1 MMDYKKMAEIV
12 TKEVDAILERKKRR
26 AIIVKRVSLTVSSLC
41 AAAIVGFGVWHNK
54 DLKNSVHY
62 EPDNSIIEDT
72 MITSNEMT
80 TITTLPQT
88 SSSYS
93 TDVTN
98 NKSTRTT
105 TYKTSLIKSE
115 ISQTTTIVSTS
126 IENKQA
132 ADISSSEKLTETT
145 SIYETISPVVSTT
158 VEDSVIYNDS
168 VKFMKYYSRII
179 DIGNQSVISDEKNI
193 KVKLDDDY
201 VWYVSLD
208 ELEDTDKIKKM
219 GPLHVDFD
227 EYSYVG
233 EYNGEIDEIRHELFY
248 GRKYTH
254 YTYSEENETLYHAY
268 ITVYLIEPEKY
279 VMKFENSPNYYL
291 YTLTKRYYE
300 YDSDSSEFD
309 KWSDHGSYPDE
320 IDWNAEV
327 VEVNDNEQLMQLFGT
342 ISIGG
347 TKYSIISR
355 YCDISEMDKG
365 LKAEYITFNKKGAD
379 NKTYRTEA
387 MLYRFDNDKWIIRFG
402 EKDECWL
409 YSIVE

>member
-1 MMDYKKMAEIV
+1 MMDYKEMS
-12 TKEVDAILERKKRR
+12 
-26 AIIVKRVSLTVSSLC
+26 AIIKERVREENYKKMLRARRIKQISFSVSGLC
-41 AAAIVGFGVWHNK
+41 AAAIVGFGIWHNK
-54 DLKNSVHY
+54 DVKNAVHH
-62 EPDNSIIEDT
+62 ESDSIIIEDT
-72 MITSNEMT
+72 ATTSTIMSSITTSLSTSSNNSAILTNIHTTLSTESATNITNSTVNYTTAVSSSVIKSSQENNTVTSVDYYTTQPIVST
-80 TITTLPQT
+80 TI
-88 SSSYS
+88 
-93 TDVTN
+93 
-98 NKSTRTT
+98 
-105 TYKTSLIKSE
+105 SE
-115 ISQTTTIVSTS
+115 IS
-126 IENKQA
+126 E
-132 ADISSSEKLTETT
+132 
-145 SIYETISPVVSTT
+145 PVVY
-158 VEDSVIYNDS
+158 IDS

-233 EYNGEIDEIRHELFY
+233 EYNGEIDESRHELFY

-342 ISIGG
+342 VNIGG
-347 TKYSIISR
+347 TKYSVIGK
-355 YCDISEMDKG
+355 YCDISEIDES
-365 LKAEYITFNKKGAD
+365 LKVEYITFNKKGED
-379 NKTYRTEA
+379 GKTYRTEA
-387 MLYRFDNDKWIIRFG
+387 MLFNYNNDNRIIRFS
-402 EKDECWL
+402 ENNECWL
-409 YSIVE
+409 YSMLITE